1 MKRRLK
7 EYRANNQSE
16 DGSPVLM
23 TFFEEN
29 KIEYIQVNVENMND
43 EDIFNTITV
52 FVEKVGDNIGGNK
65 FAN

>member
-1 MKRRLK
+1 
-7 EYRANNQSE
+7 
-16 DGSPVLM
+16 M

>member
-1 MKRRLK
+1 
-7 EYRANNQSE
+7 
-16 DGSPVLM
+16 M

-52 FVEKVGDNIGGNK
+52 FVEKYGKFKNYMNHEEVNENK
-65 FAN
+65 RREEEEK